1 MPVLKKPTTPATPRP
16 GTTPTKPLSSTN
28 TPNRTVPQGGGAK
41 PKDSFAARF
50 AAADPKE
57 GGGFVPPT
65 PGKYNAIIFDAVAE
79 RESEGIKETAYL
91 EYTIHDPG
99 EPMHSKAARIYYN
112 FTKEDGTEGT
122 GMPYF
127 KAMLEMFGMPTEV
140 ESWEHMEEMLKEL
153 AEQEWWII
161 VDVKKKGAY
170 TNSFIDSVPED
181 QSNKP
186 TF

>member
-1 MPVLKKPTTPATPRP
+1 MPILKRPATPA
-16 GTTPTKPLSSTN
+16 TPTKPLSSTQS
-28 TPNRTVPQGGGAK
+28 PNKNVPQGGGA
-41 PKDSFAARF
+41 PKRDSFAARF

-57 GGGFVPPT
+57 GGGFVPPV
-65 PGKYNAIIFDAVAE
+65 PGQYNAIIYDAVAE

-91 EYTIHDPG
+91 EYTIHDPN

-127 KAMLEMFGMPTEV
+127 KAMLEMFGYDTDIQ
-140 ESWEHMEEMLKEL
+140 SWEQMEETLKEL

-170 TNSFIDSVPED
+170 TNSFINSVPED
-181 QSNKP
+181 QKNKP